1 MGVRAALSKVCLYV
15 IIGYHTM
22 HGLFMMEGN
31 LVMEKA
37 WNTKNNGL
45 GYFGDELAVQYI
57 LFILRIGGIAEVL
70 FSLGALIIGDTK
82 MCFSLLAI
90 GTYGATASFSRDVS
104 AMVTLAKL
112 NQVHQENVSNERFVF
127 FGALIVNYIGLI
139 CASGKQKDEKL
150 VRSKSGFVN
159 HILILSMFIEVAV
172 WGYVLLDTVGNFVQL
187 QPTMDMKMF
196 EKSFTTEGEWMFA
209 TLTGIFV
216 ANMFT
221 LAAIVITLKPTSK
234 AVMLSMLFHGVVAAF
249 LFVLKLNSDETVKDS
264 ASRENI
270 EAFAIQGVITHVVLA
285 ALLFGCLIIDGRTR
299 EKSKAE

>member
-172 WGYVLLDTVGNFVQL
+172 WGYVLLDTVGYV
-187 QPTMDMKMF
+187 
-196 EKSFTTEGEWMFA
+196 
-209 TLTGIFV
+209 
-216 ANMFT
+216 
-221 LAAIVITLKPTSK
+221 
-234 AVMLSMLFHGVVAAF
+234 
-249 LFVLKLNSDETVKDS
+249 
-264 ASRENI
+264 
-270 EAFAIQGVITHVVLA
+270 
-285 ALLFGCLIIDGRTR
+285 
-299 EKSKAE
+299 